1 MSEKTWW
8 ETIKA
13 EGQELLDKLE
23 ALIREGNVRRVVIK
37 QQNRVI
43 AEFPLMVGVVG
54 AVVAPVLAAIGAIV
68 ALAKDCKIEVER
80 VDQQAVLRRFQ
91 SEELRTTKTTMLMRN
106 LELAGVPLTAEQ
118 KEQTDALFRRESRLR
133 TLMIIE
139 SKGEP
144 YQTKTTPLEAQTTQR
159 VSRLLGQDQLKVL
172 LQTVASTRPRDAGNC
187 SGT

>member
-13 EGQELLDKLE
+13 EGQDLLDKLE
-23 ALIREGNVRRVVIK
+23 SLIREGNVRRVVIK

-80 VDQQAVLRRFQ
+80 VD
-91 SEELRTTKTTMLMRN
+91 
-106 LELAGVPLTAEQ
+106 
-118 KEQTDALFRRESRLR
+118 RE
-133 TLMIIE
+133 
-139 SKGEP
+139 
-144 YQTKTTPLEAQTTQR
+144 
-159 VSRLLGQDQLKVL
+159 
-172 LQTVASTRPRDAGNC
+172 
-187 SGT
+187 

>member
-37 QQNRVI
+37 QDNRVI

-80 VDQQAVLRRFQ
+80 VDHR
-91 SEELRTTKTTMLMRN
+91 
-106 LELAGVPLTAEQ
+106 
-118 KEQTDALFRRESRLR
+118 
-133 TLMIIE
+133 
-139 SKGEP
+139 
-144 YQTKTTPLEAQTTQR
+144 
-159 VSRLLGQDQLKVL
+159 
-172 LQTVASTRPRDAGNC
+172 
-187 SGT
+187 